1 MSRYEVYNILMSK
14 NFRNFIMKNKK
25 LQFYN
30 PKSGSRSISIIQRH
44 LNNKI
49 QIESYSKKGNN
60 SSKKS
65 FNFGKNT
72 TESSNTHRQTITL
85 DNYTTN
91 PTSRDKDKYSEKKNL
106 FNKNKKIKFRNNNLI
121 YSLTQESE
129 NTERNSMKKMIPLLH
144 LNTNKSMNK
153 PKIKYKLKRTYN
165 ELPCDFEKKNLDKN
179 LMTKNYLR
187 KYSYYDKLS
196 DKELKLQKQILYFKH
211 NNTLYNQRKTVEEKD
226 GIITKDDIANI
237 SLIINENSKVKPVVD
252 EKMIELNLI
261 KESLTSK
268 NNSMSVKMKSAMSKV
283 INKYIEERKKLMK
296 KQKIVNT
303 EEIKA
308 INDKNLLQ
316 LNFSIKNINN
326 SISHIKFL
334 RRNNK

>member
-1 MSRYEVYNILMSK
+1 MK
-14 NFRNFIMKNKK
+14 AIMVTVR
-25 LQFYN
+25 LWWFYLTY
-30 PKSGSRSISIIQRH
+30 KGIYKRIFKQSI
-44 LNNKI
+44 
-49 QIESYSKKGNN
+49 
-60 SSKKS
+60 
-65 FNFGKNT
+65 
-72 TESSNTHRQTITL
+72 
-85 DNYTTN
+85 
-91 PTSRDKDKYSEKKNL
+91 
-106 FNKNKKIKFRNNNLI
+106 
-121 YSLTQESE
+121 
-129 NTERNSMKKMIPLLH
+129 
-144 LNTNKSMNK
+144 
-153 PKIKYKLKRTYN
+153 
-165 ELPCDFEKKNLDKN
+165 
-179 LMTKNYLR
+179 
-187 KYSYYDKLS
+187 
-196 DKELKLQKQILYFKH
+196 QKQILYFKH

>member
-1 MSRYEVYNILMSK
+1 M
-14 NFRNFIMKNKK
+14 
-25 LQFYN
+25 
-30 PKSGSRSISIIQRH
+30 
-44 LNNKI
+44 
-49 QIESYSKKGNN
+49 
-60 SSKKS
+60 
-65 FNFGKNT
+65 
-72 TESSNTHRQTITL
+72 
-85 DNYTTN
+85 
-91 PTSRDKDKYSEKKNL
+91 
-106 FNKNKKIKFRNNNLI
+106 
-121 YSLTQESE
+121 
-129 NTERNSMKKMIPLLH
+129 H
-144 LNTNKSMNK
+144 LNTTKSMNK

-334 RRNNK
+334 RTKNKK